1 MQRRQALLALL
12 ASLLY
17 CAAFGPGNSA
27 GWAQQPA
34 TEGAQSGPHVA
45 LLLPLKSGPF
55 ARAAEAVRRGAWE
68 AHRVHAGTGLPLV
81 VYATGDEAFD
91 IMQTSERAVA
101 QDARMVI
108 GPLTRSAVSAL
119 AGSTVVSVPTLALN
133 APEGDGPLP
142 LNLYVFGLQVENE
155 AKQVAGL
162 AAQQGRRRA
171 LVVAARSA
179 LSKRLSQAFVEEWQ
193 RRGNE
198 VSEEFGFTS
207 DPAELGKLRD
217 TLAVGSSDMVFL
229 ALDAQQSK
237 LMRSYL
243 GLSMPIYATSL
254 VHSGSDALARLE
266 LNGVIF
272 VDMPWLLL
280 PDHPAVLS
288 YARPDPAQANME
300 SQRFYALGIDAY
312 RVAQA
317 LAGARDGLDPLDGV
331 TGTLT
336 LDRERRLL
344 REPVAAQF
352 AQGEIRILFGDA
364 QR

>member
-1 MQRRQALLALL
+1 MQRLPALLALL

-17 CAAFGPGNSA
+17 CAAFGPGNSPA
-27 GWAQQPA
+27 LAQQPA
-34 TEGAQSGPHVA
+34 DAATAGPHIA

-55 ARAAEAVRRGAWE
+55 TRAAEAVRRGAWE

-81 VYATGDEAFD
+81 VYSTSDDAFD
-91 IMQTSERAVA
+91 IMQAYERAVA

-119 AGSTVVSVPTLALN
+119 ASSTLVSVPTLALN

-142 LNLYVFGLQVENE
+142 LNLFVFGLQVENE
-155 AKQVAGL
+155 ARQIAAL

-171 LVVAARSA
+171 LVVASTTG
-179 LSKRLSQAFVEEWQ
+179 LSKRLSQAFVEEWL

-198 VSEEFGFTS
+198 VTEEFAYTS
-207 DPAELGKLRD
+207 EPSELGKLRD
-217 TLAVGSSDMVFL
+217 TLAIGSSDMVFL
-229 ALDAQQSK
+229 AIDGQKSK
-237 LMRSYL
+237 IMRSYL
-243 GLSMPIYATSL
+243 GLSMPIYATSM
-254 VHSGSDALARLE
+254 VHEGSSPLTRLE

-272 VDMPWLLL
+272 LDMPWLLL

-288 YARPDPAQANME
+288 YARPDDTQANVE
-300 SQRFYALGIDAY
+300 FQRFYALGIDSY
-312 RVAQA
+312 RLAQA
-317 LAGARDGLDPLDGV
+317 LARPSELASLDGV
-331 TGTLT
+331 TGTIT

-352 AQGEIRILFGDA
+352 SQGEIKILFEDED
-364 QR
+364 R